1 MGSWTKD
8 AESLNLFA
16 GLFWIHQYSVT
27 TRTSSGVQQND
38 PVSTFCLAIG
48 LVNKPSLEKDISTHK
63 KRRVVNSHPL
73 CTRLC
78 VRAPLCRV
86 HIHIYMTW
94 LIIAVRGLW
103 LSVQHHYLHLD
114 LVCKQVRT
122 LSANSLPFVFLT
134 GAVFM
139 CLWCRGARGPIYTCR
154 NAICIYCAREVS
166 SGGDCAQCMFYNY
179 SLRKAC
185 HYQMLLGIF

>member
-48 LVNKPSLEKDISTHK
+48 LVIKPSLEKDISTHK

-94 LIIAVRGLW
+94 LIIAVRGLR

-114 LVCKQVRT
+114 LVCSRFAHCLLT
-122 LSANSLPFVFLT
+122 HYLLCFLLELCLCVY
-134 GAVFM
+134 GAA
-139 CLWCRGARGPIYTCR
+139 GH
-154 NAICIYCAREVS
+154 EVLFTHAGTPS
-166 SGGDCAQCMFYNY
+166 VSIVPE
-179 SLRKAC
+179 R
-185 HYQMLLGIF
+185 